1 MIKEAELYVDKI
13 PEEDIAQLC
22 AINPLASEQ
31 LRRIVA
37 ERQRDELAQRMTAPN
52 GAVKVDIGAET
63 GAT

>member
-13 PEEDIAQLC
+13 TEEDIAQLC

-52 GAVKVDIGAET
+52 GAVKVDIVAESGAS
-63 GAT
+63 

>member
-1 MIKEAELYVDKI
+1 MNEEAELYEDKI
-13 PEEDIAQLC
+13 TEKDIEQLC
-22 AINPLASEQ
+22 TINPLASEQ

>member
-13 PEEDIAQLC
+13 TEEDIAQLC

-37 ERQRDELAQRMTAPN
+37 VRQRDELAQRMTAPT
-52 GAVKVDIGAET
+52 GAVKGDIGAET

>member
-13 PEEDIAQLC
+13 TEEDIAQLC